1 MQRLR
6 SAELLEQVVRQ
17 QKHPLIRETRRECM
31 QELWDVLGVKEL
43 LQDIRSG
50 AVEVREFYSELPSP
64 MSLPLQWEQESA
76 MMYDYSPTPRGIHQ
90 AVGEALKEVLK
101 EQNRLVSP
109 GGRELMQVQE
119 RQRLPK
125 DEKQLHA
132 LLMTEGDLAAGE
144 LEIPPE
150 WLESLA
156 QSGRVMDCGRRSRKI
171 CACVR
176 RAKLS
181 APDGQ
186 SA

>member
-1 MQRLR
+1 MDPETCILQLEAMLPATPLFNMAFRYNSGRALMMGVRKNGRQPLWMQRLR

-125 DEKQLHA
+125 DEKQ
-132 LLMTEGDLAAGE
+132 TSCTFDDRG
-144 LEIPPE
+144 
-150 WLESLA
+150 
-156 QSGRVMDCGRRSRKI
+156 
-171 CACVR
+171 
-176 RAKLS
+176 
-181 APDGQ
+181 
-186 SA
+186 